1 VRVLL
6 ISYHFPPDPA
16 PQGHRW
22 AQLCQ
27 ETVQMGFSW
36 QVITPTLT
44 STRIKAGDDKPLQG
58 ARQHRPGVQVHHTRV
73 GWRHQLYKLQHGQ
86 PELGKPVQHVLH
98 RILNGH
104 DRVQQPDAVAEWMRT
119 AVNQAKKVIRQ
130 ESIDLI
136 VSAGPPV
143 SAHVAGQRIA
153 RATGL
158 PWIADWNTPWGIDP
172 ALELTRSPLMRGA
185 DTRLEQTL
193 VREADGVIV
202 TSDALARV
210 YRGFRESNDTGAV
223 FALHNG
229 FSPFEVAKASRF
241 LAGIQR
247 NRIRFTCTG
256 ESGNTDES
264 LELLEAFALHPKLA
278 DRAELVFVSSG
289 NQPELQRHVAA
300 LALTNSVLFLHNL
313 APSEV
318 LALQLSS
325 QALLS
330 FGLNSP
336 YQIPQELS
344 QYAGSGRPVLFV
356 RCNRL
361 DPSFEVLGYIK
372 RFLITENNR
381 FSISHALER
390 ATNDDWD
397 DGGATPIEGL
407 YWATIAEQLSLWLES
422 RLARAQARKVLREP
436 VGSAQ
441 QMTAKHRSSGD

>member
-1 VRVLL
+1 
-6 ISYHFPPDPA
+6 
-16 PQGHRW
+16 
-22 AQLCQ
+22 
-27 ETVQMGFSW
+27 
-36 QVITPTLT
+36 
-44 STRIKAGDDKPLQG
+44 
-58 ARQHRPGVQVHHTRV
+58 
-73 GWRHQLYKLQHGQ
+73 
-86 PELGKPVQHVLH
+86 
-98 RILNGH
+98 
-104 DRVQQPDAVAEWMRT
+104 
-119 AVNQAKKVIRQ
+119 
-130 ESIDLI
+130 
-136 VSAGPPV
+136 
-143 SAHVAGQRIA
+143 
-153 RATGL
+153 
-158 PWIADWNTPWGIDP
+158 
-172 ALELTRSPLMRGA
+172 
-185 DTRLEQTL
+185 
-193 VREADGVIV
+193 
-202 TSDALARV
+202 
-210 YRGFRESNDTGAV
+210 
-223 FALHNG
+223 
-229 FSPFEVAKASRF
+229 
-241 LAGIQR
+241 
-247 NRIRFTCTG
+247 
-256 ESGNTDES
+256 
-264 LELLEAFALHPKLA
+264 
-278 DRAELVFVSSG
+278 
-289 NQPELQRHVAA
+289 
-300 LALTNSVLFLHNL
+300 VLFLHNL